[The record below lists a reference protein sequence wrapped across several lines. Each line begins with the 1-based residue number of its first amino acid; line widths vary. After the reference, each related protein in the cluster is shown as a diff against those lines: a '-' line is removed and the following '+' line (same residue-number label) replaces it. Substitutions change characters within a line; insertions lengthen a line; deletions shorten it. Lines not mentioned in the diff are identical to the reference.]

1 MSWMTALFVAVA
13 GAVGVLARYGLGVAV
28 QSVWTTV
35 AINIAG
41 SFLLGLLV
49 TMGDGWSSDARL
61 VLGVGFLGGF
71 TTFSTL
77 TVQVVIEIDAGHAGT
92 AAAYLLASV
101 VAGLAAA
108 VLGYVLGRALV

>member
-1 MSWMTALFVAVA
+1 MTALLVAVA
-13 GAVGVLARYGLGVAV
+13 GAVGVLARYGLSVAL

-35 AINIAG
+35 AINIVG

-49 TMGDGWSSDARL
+49 TLGDGLSSDVRL

-71 TTFSTL
+71 TTFSTF
-77 TVQVVIEIDAGHAGT
+77 TVQVVIETDAGHAGT
-92 AAAYLLASV
+92 AAAYLLASI

-108 VLGYVLGRALV
+108 VLGYILGRALA